1 VDKPKQTHKPADM
14 LCEVLF
20 KKRCRIKHPDL
31 NFCHDEK
38 WRTGKNTALKQ
49 AVGVLLEAEKVMI
62 DNGNPDNHGE
72 KRYLEK
78 VLLKGAGALKKA
90 GSEGVVSYFTCETD
104 PAKLHD
110 DFPVFKELCDRL
122 ANLNPG
128 ETFSAGAFL
137 DEAKDAPY
145 GVGGT
150 PLILSLAHIIRA
162 YGERLIVY
170 KDSTQMVEQPLGSY
184 EDLVRIVSD
193 AAAKTVFV
201 VRDISPA
208 QITLID
214 LVAKAVDAPPLKHGE
229 TRSLNSAFETVKD
242 WWTDL
247 PAVAKVIGLY
257 EEDRKARLTSL
268 KNLMDGLTGSVD
280 RFDFMLEQL
289 PAVYSGGPVG
299 DTLVEKD
306 VKSICKTFTDDVT
319 LLNSGEQ
326 IAQGLVAQAVCEI
339 YGSKGDM
346 IECEKV
352 VSKWYGNLNPS
363 QRDPHKCD
371 HDDAKQFLVRLAD
384 QSTSFSTKIVKLLS
398 KDYGFGALA
407 EWTSLHIKDYASKLK
422 QAKAEIDKAK
432 PVVYKPIVDEG
443 KKEIRETEK
452 VWAKM
457 PDGVSSLVYTTDG
470 SDPRTSS
477 NAKKISGDSNLAELL
492 KNRSNIKINLRAVDN
507 DGNYSDLVNL
517 ELISKERKYEIQEN
531 LIGEATFKCPNDV
544 DSLVAVIKSII
555 NYGVKKKILDKDT
568 AEQVAVLLK
577 NINKDK

>member
-1 VDKPKQTHKPADM
+1 MDKPKQSHKPADM

-49 AVGVLLEAEKVMI
+49 AVSVLLDAEKVMI

-128 ETFSAGAFL
+128 EAFSVGTFL

-150 PLILSLAHIIRA
+150 PLILSMAHVIRA

-170 KDSTQMVEQPLGSY
+170 KDSTQMVEQPLRTY
-184 EDLVRIVSD
+184 DDLVRIVSD

-201 VRDISPA
+201 VRDISQA
-208 QITLID
+208 QVNLID
-214 LVAKAVDAPPLKHGE
+214 LIAKAVDAPPLKHGE
-229 TRSLNSAFETVKD
+229 TRPLNSAFETVKD

-257 EEDRKARLTSL
+257 KEDRKARLTIL

-289 PAVYSGGPVG
+289 PVVYSGGPVG

-306 VKSICKTFTDDVT
+306 VKSICKAFADDVT

-384 QSTSFSTKIVKLLS
+384 QSTSFSTKIIKLLS

-407 EWTSLHIKDYASKLK
+407 EWTSLHIKDYVSKLK

-443 KKEIRETEK
+443 KKEIRESEK
-452 VWAKM
+452 VWVKM
-457 PDGVSSLVYTTDG
+457 PKGVSSLVYTTDG

-477 NAKKISGDSNLAELL
+477 NAKKMAGDSNLAELL
-492 KNRSNIKINLRAVDN
+492 KDRSNVKINLRAVDN

-555 NYGVKKKILDKDT
+555 NFGIKKKILDKDT
-568 AEQVAVLLK
+568 AEQVAVLLN